1 MRSDNLI
8 VGLLFALC
16 AGLFVG
22 VQGIFNRHVNMKV
35 SSWAAT
41 AFILATGSA
50 ASLVFGFILDGT
62 AIFNFEQMKPIYWL
76 FGLVGIGVIFCTMTA
91 MKKIGPTKTIVIG
104 VIAQLTTSMI
114 FDMTGFL
121 VLPKMDI
128 EWTHVVGL
136 ALMIVGITIFN
147 HTKKEANA

>member
-1 MRSDNLI
+1 MI
-8 VGLLFALC
+8 IGILFALC

-41 AFILATGSA
+41 AFILATGSL
-50 ASLVFGFILDGT
+50 ASLIVGLLLDGT
-62 AIFNFEQMKPIYWL
+62 AIFNFSDMKPAYWL

-91 MKKIGPTKTIVIG
+91 MRKIGPTKTIVIG

-121 VLPKMDI
+121 VLPKVTL
-128 EWTHVVGL
+128 EWTHIAGL
-136 ALMIVGITIFN
+136 LLMIVGIYLFN
-147 HTKKEANA
+147 YQKKETNA